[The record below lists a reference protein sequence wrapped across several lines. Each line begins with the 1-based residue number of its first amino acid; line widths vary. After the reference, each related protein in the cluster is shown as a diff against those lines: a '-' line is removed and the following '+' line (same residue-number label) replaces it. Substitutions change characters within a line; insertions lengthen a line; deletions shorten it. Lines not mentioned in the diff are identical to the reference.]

1 MEMKDLA
8 TLAHDAV
15 IKTNYRSRRKNLKR
29 LREAIETEN
38 RQETELQFNRILQ
51 DQSKKILDQLFD
63 PKTGVIVKVIRE
75 QQELQIP
82 RFGKFRHHVRPKR
95 QGRDPRTGQT
105 VQLKTK
111 ETMKFKASLIV
122 ERTLTR
128 WHPKK
133 QTLKRR

>member
-8 TLAHDAV
+8 ALAHNAV
-15 IKTNYRSRRKNLKR
+15 IKTNYRSRRKNFKR
-29 LREAIETEN
+29 LREAIETGN

-51 DQSKKILDQLFD
+51 NQSKKILDQLFD

-82 RFGKFRHHVRPKR
+82 RFGKFRHHVRPR
-95 QGRDPRTGQT
+95 REGWNPRTGQM

-133 QTLKRR
+133 QKLKRR